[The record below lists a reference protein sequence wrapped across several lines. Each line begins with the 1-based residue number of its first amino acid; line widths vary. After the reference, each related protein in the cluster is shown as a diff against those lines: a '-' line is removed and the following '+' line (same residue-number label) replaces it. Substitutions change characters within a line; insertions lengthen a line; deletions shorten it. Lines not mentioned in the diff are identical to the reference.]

1 MKPRVL
7 HTTGPREIAALH
19 REALAALG
27 REYTLAE
34 IMERWS
40 SVADVAFVIVSL
52 DTPTGFISYRRTA
65 PTGCYISDLYIRPAC
80 RGRGH
85 ARLLIGALKARF
97 RPVTLRVYPGNI
109 GAVRLY
115 LSEGFREREAADAA
129 GRVGMIYE
137 PN

>member
-1 MKPRVL
+1 MKPTVL
-7 HTTGPREIAALH
+7 HTTGPREIAPLH

-27 REYTLAE
+27 RDYTLE
-34 IMERWS
+34 EVIERWS
-40 SVADVAFVIVSL
+40 SVADTAFVVVSL
-52 DTPTGFISYRRTA
+52 DAPTGFISYRRTA
-65 PTGCYISDLYIRPAC
+65 PAGCYISDLYIRPAY

-97 RPVTLRVYPGNI
+97 RPVTLRVDPGNI

-115 LSEGFREREAADAA
+115 VSEGFRQREGGDSA
-129 GRVGMIYE
+129 GRVGMTYE